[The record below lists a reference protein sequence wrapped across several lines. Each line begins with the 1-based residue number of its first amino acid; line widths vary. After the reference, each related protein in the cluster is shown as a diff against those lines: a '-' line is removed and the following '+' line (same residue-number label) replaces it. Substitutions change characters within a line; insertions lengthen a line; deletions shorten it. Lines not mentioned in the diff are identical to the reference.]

1 MNRTYASI
9 LALTLSAFSA
19 GSALAGDASAPKTR
33 EQVKAELAEA
43 IRTGDISYGESGQK
57 LNELFPHQ
65 YPAKPVVQGKTR
77 EQVMAELA
85 EAVRSGQLPA
95 HSGS

>member
-1 MNRTYASI
+1 MNHTYASI
-9 LALTLSAFSA
+9 LALTLTAFSSGSAFAS
-19 GSALAGDASAPKTR
+19 DASAPKTR

-43 IRTGDISYGESGQK
+43 IRSGDISYGESGQK
-57 LNELFPHQ
+57 LNELFPNL
-65 YPAKPVVQGKTR
+65 YPAKPAVQGKTR
-77 EQVMAELA
+77 EQVKAELA

>member
-43 IRTGDISYGESGQK
+43 
-57 LNELFPHQ
+57 
-65 YPAKPVVQGKTR
+65 
-77 EQVMAELA
+77 
-85 EAVRSGQLPA
+85 VRSGQPPA